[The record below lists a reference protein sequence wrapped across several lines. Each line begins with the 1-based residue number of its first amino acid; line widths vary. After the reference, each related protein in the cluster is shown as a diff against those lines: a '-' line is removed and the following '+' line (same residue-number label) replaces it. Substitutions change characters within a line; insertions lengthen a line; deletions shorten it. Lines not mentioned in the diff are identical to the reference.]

1 MNSTLPRSTTR
12 IAQFGLA
19 LFTVLIST
27 SCFHRASQA
36 PTAVR
41 YDETTSAAVNT
52 ELEGMKGRYNT
63 AMEAERFET
72 ARIERDRMIFLT
84 RVEIDKWY
92 AALEQKLHETRASFN
107 SWTDFAEL
115 GLAGAAAIA
124 SPVDTKTIYATVLS
138 VTKGT
143 RLSIDKNWFREKAT
157 ESLINAM
164 RAGRNQQLA
173 IIIKKMTGN
182 SANRYTFEEA
192 WGDLIAYHQAGTIQG
207 GLVTLAAQT
216 GDRAVK
222 SEEEVNQ
229 ANQARYAE
237 VNDAMTA
244 DEAAENGTMRELV
257 RKMSMD
263 QRRKTLEQIDGQ
275 APASSSDAD
284 VNSLITQ
291 KLTQL
296 AMKQSVPDR
305 QKIITAIKANAPTQ

>member
-12 IAQFGLA
+12 IAQLGFALLA
-19 LFTVLIST
+19 VLFST
-27 SCFHRASQA
+27 SCFQTTNPA
-36 PTAVR
+36 PSAVH
-41 YDETTSAAVNT
+41 YDEARSAAVDT
-52 ELEGMKGRYNT
+52 ELDSMKKRYNS
-63 AMEAERFET
+63 AMETGRFET

-92 AALEQKLHETRASFN
+92 AALEQKLHESRASFN
-107 SWTDFAEL
+107 SWADFVEL
-115 GLAGAAAIA
+115 GLAGAGAIA
-124 SPVDTKTIYATVLS
+124 APVDTKTIYATVLS

-173 IIIKKMTGN
+173 MIIKKMTDN
-182 SANRYTFEEA
+182 AANRYTFEEA
-192 WGDLIAYHQAGTIQG
+192 WGDLITYHQAGTIQG

-216 GDRAVK
+216 GERAVK
-222 SEEEVNQ
+222 SEEDVNK
-229 ANQARYAE
+229 ANRPRYAE
-237 VNDAMTA
+237 VNDEMTA
-244 DEAAENGTMRELV
+244 AEAVENGKMREIV
-257 RKMSMD
+257 RGMSID

-284 VNSLITQ
+284 INSLIAQ

-296 AMKQSVPDR
+296 ALKQSVPDR